1 MAVIA
6 WAASTAYSVGNIRR
20 ATTQQASGLVF
31 KCTTAG
37 TSASSQPA
45 WPTDVDSTITD
56 NTVVWTAISSVYA
69 DLASFEPDT
78 IIELFEL
85 HPTLELHGTTG
96 VTRWHAGV
104 NEGVTGNIVWN
115 GNTYTR
121 LPVKA
126 DGFEFSSSGTLPRPT
141 LTVANN
147 FPVFAGSITALLID
161 VNQTTPGNDLGGAE
175 VRRIRTLKKFLD
187 GESGADPYAT
197 WPEEIWFIDRKSSE
211 NRDTVTF
218 ELTSKFDLA
227 NTFIPKRQLIANIC
241 QWEYRSSECSYTGAN
256 YFDADDNV
264 AGSLAADRCGKRLD
278 SCAKRFANFEST
290 GVVVTGSNQLT
301 LTDAPETVEV
311 NNAIDGFGIP
321 ASTTVSSKA
330 GNVITMSANA
340 TASTNVTVNGTLQ
353 NSNLTQIIVTSATGL
368 GTSMTITG
376 TAIQAG
382 TTITGISGTTVTLNQ
397 VADVSALMSVTNS
410 ALATPK
416 ESGSNLIKIDEDE
429 VVSVGQIVTG
439 AGISPTATA
448 RVINVVLNSDSEA
461 VEGEEKWV
469 YLDYNVASETRSSYD
484 FYTLGT
490 QSAVS
495 YTFKAP
501 DTYKINKPADGA
513 LPFGSF
519 PSSGSIK

>member
-45 WPTDVDSTITD
+45 WPTDVDSTVTD

-85 HPTLELHGTTG
+85 RPTLELHGTTA

-104 NEGVTGNIVWN
+104 NESVTGNIVWN
-115 GNTYTR
+115 GNAYTR

-126 DGFEFSSSGTLPRPT
+126 DGFEFTSTGALPRPT

-147 FPVFAGSITALLID
+147 FPVFAGSMTALLID

-175 VRRIRTLKKFLD
+175 IRRIRTLKKFLD

-197 WPEEIWFIDRKSSE
+197 WPEERWFIDRKSSE

-290 GVVVTGSNQLT
+290 GVVTSGSNQLT
-301 LTDAPETVEV
+301 LTDVPETVEV

-330 GNVITMSANA
+330 GKVITMSANA

-353 NSNLTQIIVTSATGL
+353 SNLSQIIVTSATGL
-368 GTSMTITG
+368 APSMTITG
-376 TAIQAG
+376 TGIKTG
-382 TTITGISGTTVTLNQ
+382 TTSTGISGTTVTMNQ
-397 VADVSALMSVTNS
+397 VADITVVGSAATNFS
-410 ALATPK
+410 ATRH
-416 ESGSNLIKIDEDE
+416 GSLNTVL
-429 VVSVGQIVTG
+429 VAAYTVNASVGQVVQG
-439 AGISPTATA
+439 PGLSPTAVVKVTDV
-448 RVINVVLNSDSEA
+448 VIDDPTGDDED
-461 VEGEEKWV
+461 KRKHIT
-469 YLDYNVASETRSSYD
+469 LDHVIGTDQEDTYYFYN
-484 FYTLGT
+484 LGT
-490 QSAVS
+490 QSAIS
-495 YTFKAP
+495 YTFKGP
-501 DTYKINKPADGA
+501 DAYKISKPADGA

-519 PSSGSIK
+519 PSAGRIK